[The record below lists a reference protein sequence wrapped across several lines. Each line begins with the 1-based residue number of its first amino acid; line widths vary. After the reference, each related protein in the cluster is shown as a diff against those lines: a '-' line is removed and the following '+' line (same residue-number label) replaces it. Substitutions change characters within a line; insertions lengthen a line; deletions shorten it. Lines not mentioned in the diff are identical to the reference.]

1 MSLLLRGS
9 VEDAPDERYVR
20 AELPEYLANDL
31 ALYWKAD
38 GPHVTAQGAKLI
50 GQQL

>member
-1 MSLLLRGS
+1 MTN
-9 VEDAPDERYVR
+9 AMYERN
-20 AELPEYLANDL
+20 LPEYLANDL

-38 GPHVTAQGAKLI
+38 GPHVTTQGAKLI